1 MTASAARRIDR
12 ILDRLEHFG
21 VKLGLDRV
29 TSLLAALGNPER
41 DSHVVLVGGTNGKG
55 STSALLASMAR
66 AAGYRAGVFNSPHLE
81 DVRERITIDGRPL
94 DPDLLAD
101 YLEDGVRRAEAIQ
114 GDAPTYFESLTI
126 AAFRAFRDAGVDLA
140 IMEVG
145 LGGRLDA
152 TNVCEPALSLITSIG
167 LDHMRLL
174 GDTPAAIAAEK
185 AGIFRADRP
194 AIAWA
199 GSSEV
204 ARALGERA
212 DTLGTDL
219 RFADEHVTLTPR
231 SAPGVLPQ
239 SAIVETPIR
248 RYALELTLA
257 GAHQLRNAAVAVLGA
272 EALAEQGFDRLGEA
286 AIVTGAGRAR
296 WPGRLEWVA
305 LPDDRHVLLDGAH
318 NRDGADALAHHL
330 STLPEPPTLLF
341 GALAAKPIEHM
352 LRTLAPRVGT
362 IVLTEAPGTRAGSPA
377 EWLPFVTENKPVIV
391 EPDRGKALEVAI
403 AHTSGALVVCGSLYL
418 IGEIRPLLRDRFGV
432 PTATVAS
439 QPFPVPSPFS

>member
-1 MTASAARRIDR
+1 MTASAPGRIDR

-41 DSHVVLVGGTNGKG
+41 DSHVVLIAGTNGKG

-66 AAGYRAGVFNSPHLE
+66 AAGYRTGVFNSPHLE

-114 GDAPTYFESLTI
+114 GEAPTYFESLTI
-126 AAFRAFRDAGVDLA
+126 AAFRAFRDAAVDLA

-185 AGIFRADRP
+185 AGIFRAGRT

-199 GSSEV
+199 GSEDVGRSL
-204 ARALGERA
+204 RERA
-212 DTLGTDL
+212 DALGTDL
-219 RFADEHVTLTPR
+219 RFADELVTLTPQ
-231 SAPGVLPQ
+231 SVPGVLPQ
-239 SAIVETPIR
+239 IAFVQTPLH
-248 RYALELTLA
+248 RYRLELTLA
-257 GAHQLRNAAVAVLGA
+257 GAHQLRNAAVAVLAA
-272 EALAEQGFDRLGEA
+272 EALAEQGFDRFDETA
-286 AIVTGAGRAR
+286 VTDGGGAAR

-330 STLPEPPTLLF
+330 RTLPAPPTLLF
-341 GALAAKPIEHM
+341 GALAAKPIEYM
-352 LRTLAPRVGT
+352 LRTLAPTVDT
-362 IVLTEAPGTRAGSPA
+362 IVLTEAPGTRAGTPA
-377 EWLPFVTENKPVIV
+377 DWLPFLPEGKQVVV
-391 EPDRGKALEVAI
+391 EPDRGKALEAAI

-418 IGEIRPLLRDRFGV
+418 IGEVRPMLRQRFGV
-432 PTATVAS
+432 PAATVAAE
-439 QPFPVPSPFS
+439 PFPVPSPFA